1 MVPIML
7 ASLSW
12 QLNVTLS
19 LVVVVLIACSAFFSG
34 SETAFTSVN
43 TVRMKHYAEE
53 KRKGARKAVWICEHY
68 DMTLSTILVGNNL
81 VNIAST
87 TICAF
92 LFAEAIAN
100 PTLSSILNTVIMT
113 VILLICGEITP
124 KALAKQNPEKLA
136 LKFAGIL
143 FVVIKILTP
152 LTFLFNK
159 YQQALLKK
167 NKQQAKPQ
175 VTEEELESIIDTME
189 EEGVIDKKDADIIQG
204 VLDLDQKIVYNAMT
218 PRVDVTAI
226 NINENIEKIKQVF
239 LDTNFSRIPVFKKN
253 IDNIVGVLSEK
264 DFFSSLLTN
273 GTANISN
280 LISKPMFV
288 NENMKLD
295 DLIRKMQQEKK
306 HMAIVLDEHG
316 GTNGIITLE
325 DAIEEV
331 WGEFYDEHDEVG
343 STEMLVKQ
351 ADGTYLADAEIE
363 LEELF
368 EKLEIE
374 RMPEKSYTSLGAF
387 LFELTE
393 NVPREGQTVTFS
405 TIDERVD
412 EDANYYEVKIN
423 MVFKLFQVE
432 NKRIKKVL
440 IKIEEVEENENENKV
455 KN

>member
-1 MVPIML
+1 ML

-12 QLNVTLS
+12 QLNLTLS
-19 LVVVVLIACSAFFSG
+19 LVVVVLILCSSFFSG
-34 SETAFTSVN
+34 CETAYTSVN

-92 LFAEAIAN
+92 LFANAIVN
-100 PTLSSILNTVIMT
+100 PTLASILNTAIMT
-113 VILLICGEITP
+113 IVLLICGEITP

-136 LKFAGIL
+136 LKFAGIM
-143 FVVIKILTP
+143 FVIIKVLTP

-159 YQQALLKK
+159 YQKALLKK
-167 NKQQAKPQ
+167 SQKNAKPQ

-218 PRVDVTAI
+218 PRVDLTAI
-226 NINENIEKIKQVF
+226 NINENTEKIKQIF
-239 LDTNFSRIPVFKKN
+239 LDTMFSRIPVYKKN
-253 IDNIVGVLSEK
+253 IDNIVGILSEK
-264 DFFSSLLTN
+264 DFFSALITK
-273 GTANISN
+273 GKANVAE
-280 LISKPMFV
+280 LITKPMFV

-306 HMAIVLDEHG
+306 HIAIVLDEHG

-331 WGEFYDEHDEVG
+331 WGEIYDEHDEVD
-343 STEMLVKQ
+343 SHELLTKQ
-351 ADGTYLADAEIE
+351 VDGHYIADAEIE

-368 EKLEIE
+368 ERLNIE
-374 RMPEKSYTSLGAF
+374 HMPEKGYSTLGAF
-387 LFELTE
+387 LFELAE
-393 NVPREGQTVTFS
+393 NVPREGQVLTFT
-405 TIDERVD
+405 TIDDRVD
-412 EDANYYEVKIN
+412 ADANYYEVKIN
-423 MVFKLFQVE
+423 MTFKLIEVV
-432 NKRIKKVL
+432 NKRIRKVL
-440 IKIEEVEENENENKV
+440 IKIEEVSEEEKQD
-455 KN
+455 

>member
-1 MVPIML
+1 M
-7 ASLSW
+7 
-12 QLNVTLS
+12 
-19 LVVVVLIACSAFFSG
+19 VVVLLIACSAFFSG
-34 SETAFTSVN
+34 SETAFTSVSS
-43 TVRMKHYAEE
+43 VRMKHYAEE

-68 DMTLSTILVGNNL
+68 DMTLSTILVGNNI

-92 LFAEAIAN
+92 LFSNAILN
-100 PTLSSILNTVIMT
+100 PTVANIVNTAVMT
-113 VILLICGEITP
+113 IILLICGEITP

-136 LKFAGIL
+136 LKFSGIM
-143 FVVIKILTP
+143 FVIIKVLTP
-152 LTFLFNK
+152 ITFLFNK
-159 YQQALLKK
+159 YQKALLKK
-167 NKQQAKPQ
+167 SQKEAKPQ

-218 PRVDVTAI
+218 PRFDVTAI
-226 NINENIEKIKQVF
+226 NINENPEKIKQIF
-239 LDTNFSRIPVFKKN
+239 LDTMFSRIPVYKKN
-253 IDNIVGVLSEK
+253 IDNIVGILSEK
-264 DFFSSLLTN
+264 DFFSSLITK
-273 GTANISN
+273 GTVNVGE
-280 LISKPMFV
+280 LITKPMFV

-306 HMAIVLDEHG
+306 HIAIVLDEHG

-331 WGEFYDEHDEVG
+331 WGEIYDEHDEVE
-343 STEMLVKQ
+343 SQEMLVKQ
-351 ADGTYLADAEIE
+351 SDGNYLADAEIE

-368 EKLEIE
+368 EKLKIE
-374 RMPEKSYTSLGAF
+374 HMPEKSYSSLGAF

-393 NVPREGQTVTFS
+393 NVPKEGQTVTYS

-412 EDANYYEVKIN
+412 EDANYYEVKFNISFTL
-423 MVFKLFQVE
+423 FKVE

-440 IKIEEVEENENENKV
+440 IKIEEINNEKQD
-455 KN
+455 